1 MTSLIWGAPYLVH
14 KGVVHHRREKQR
26 TKNYERWE
34 GLRDDYD
41 EQKRIS
47 RQSLDESQLRRPTA
61 GELDRPILT
70 LRDQQEANDG
80 RTSWRPQERMS
91 DDGGR
96 PSSLNPGNGGRERL
110 RKQKTGATWDE
121 GLPEP
126 LRVERRSFDERGTAN
141 EGRDTTAGIGSGSMA
156 RVMSGDSSKRSASLD
171 VQRPRKVD
179 DVEVVESPYNWWEQ

>member
-1 MTSLIWGAPYLVH
+1 
-14 KGVVHHRREKQR
+14 
-26 TKNYERWE
+26 
-34 GLRDDYD
+34 
-41 EQKRIS
+41 
-47 RQSLDESQLRRPTA
+47 
-61 GELDRPILT
+61 
-70 LRDQQEANDG
+70 
-80 RTSWRPQERMS
+80 MS